1 MSKYERLIIYPLLF
15 ITLFY
20 AVTGVSVVKATQ
32 QMFDRIVAREIVVVN
47 NEGQEVAVLKYD
59 EQKDN
64 TSFELFNNEG
74 HRVVSLLSYEDGGAV
89 GIFNKEGHLTAAIQN
104 EANAGAILVYNG
116 TRDMTKLVALRSGLY
131 GGVLEINNA
140 EGLPTGIMGNNA
152 SSNGYLGLFKGELL
166 GFLSPQIML
175 NVSAEG
181 PTIETAKTK

>member
-15 ITLFY
+15 IALFY

-131 GGVLEINNA
+131 GGYWKSTTPKGCPLESWATTPPATVI
-140 EGLPTGIMGNNA
+140 
-152 SSNGYLGLFKGELL
+152 
-166 GFLSPQIML
+166 
-175 NVSAEG
+175 
-181 PTIETAKTK
+181 